1 MIRVTGIRRSAL
13 PAGIATMGFAF
24 GCASGPARPGFDDVQ
39 VTAHERLGAR
49 VEWRQSSDDDRAAEH
64 AVRDLLSHELTA
76 DAAVQIALLN
86 NRRLQATYEDLGVT
100 QAAVVQAGLLSNPV
114 FSAAVS
120 FPEGGGQSEL
130 AFGVAQSFLDVFLIP
145 LRRRVAEAEFESARH
160 DVAAAVIDLAAE
172 ARDAFIRHQA
182 DEELLA
188 LRRQVEET
196 SALALEV
203 MTGLH
208 EAGNVRDV
216 DLARQRVEREEAFL
230 AADVAGLSATHSRER
245 LNAIMGLWG
254 SDTSWTISTRLPDAT
269 ADHDWPDD
277 VERVAIERSA
287 ALAAARARVI
297 AAGERAGLA
306 DSTALLAAIDLGAH
320 AEREDGHWEI
330 GPEASL
336 PIPLFDQGQARRAA
350 ARAELRR
357 AMQRH
362 AATAIEVRAAAR
374 AASDA
379 VVRSARVASHHR
391 VVVLPL
397 RASIV
402 EELQLEFNAML
413 IGVFDLIRARQ
424 ETIEAAARSVE
435 ATRDY
440 WLARS
445 RLECILAGGSPD
457 LRDRGERSATAPA
470 TAPASGG
477 AGGH

>member
-1 MIRVTGIRRSAL
+1 MRITRMTRRAPL
-13 PAGIATMGFAF
+13 AGLVTMGFLV
-24 GCASGPARPGFDDVQ
+24 GCASIPARPGFDDVR
-39 VTAHERLGAR
+39 AAAGERLRAR
-49 VEWRQSSDDDRAAEH
+49 VEWRQSSDDDHAAEH

-114 FSAAVS
+114 FSAGVS

-130 AFGVAQSFLDVFLIP
+130 AFGVAQSFLDVFLTP

-160 DVAAAVIDLAAE
+160 DVTAAVIDLAAE

-196 SALALEV
+196 SALAQEV
-203 MTGLH
+203 MAGLH

-216 DLARQRVEREEAFL
+216 DLARQRVEREEAIL
-230 AADVAGLSATHSRER
+230 AAEVAALSAARSRER

-254 SDTSWTISTRLPDAT
+254 VDTAWTILPRLPDPPAA
-269 ADHDWPDD
+269 ADQSDD
-277 VERVAIERSA
+277 VERMAIERSA

-297 AAGERAGLA
+297 AAGELAGLT
-306 DSTALLAAIDLGAH
+306 DSTALLTAIDLGAH

-330 GPEASL
+330 GPEVSL

-357 AMQRH
+357 EVQRH
-362 AATAIEVRAAAR
+362 AAIAIEVRVAAR

-379 VVRSARVASHHR
+379 VERSARVASHHR
-391 VVVLPL
+391 AVVLPL

-402 EELQLEFNAML
+402 EELQLEFNAMQ

-424 ETIEAAARSVE
+424 EAIEAAARSVE
-435 ATRDY
+435 AKRDH

-457 LRDRGERSATAPA
+457 VRDGNERSATA